1 MRNDSDRGFT
11 LLELLLAI
19 VILAL
24 ILATV
29 YGAVPR
35 AMFSKESAEERAE
48 LNSNGRQAIMRIAG
62 DLEGAKRPLAGS
74 RFYFRATGGGS
85 PELQFIGVN
94 RGGYGANRVRPGAV
108 LIAYSL
114 DPLPDRQGGFA
125 LRREEYLWS
134 KLLADADGIQPP
146 DGAAEDD
153 TVPTAQAT
161 YLLDCP
167 NLPSA
172 IDLPGTCSAVTGLRL
187 RYYDDAVRDF
197 RDEWDSTL
205 EQGAT
210 QDRVPAAVEIVL
222 VVADKDGREHEFATI
237 VDIPAARGQ
246 PTPGA
251 DLEDGNDGEPTPHG

>member
-1 MRNDSDRGFT
+1 MARSSERGFT

-35 AMFSKESAEERAE
+35 TMSSKQAAEERAE
-48 LNSNGRQAIMRIAG
+48 LYSNGRQAVLRLAG
-62 DLEGAKRPLAGS
+62 DLEGAMRPTSGD
-74 RFYFRATGGGS
+74 RFYFRATTGS
-85 PELQFIGVN
+85 TPELQFIGVN
-94 RGGYGANRVRPGAV
+94 RGGYGMNRVRPGAV

-114 DPLPDRQGGFA
+114 DPLPDGGGFA

-146 DGAAEDD
+146 SDGSEEDA
-153 TVPTAQAT
+153 TIPTAQAT

-167 NLPSA
+167 NIPGA
-172 IDLPGTCSAVTGLRL
+172 IDLPGTCSAVTGMRL
-187 RYYDDAVRDF
+187 RYFDDSVRDF
-197 RDEWDSTL
+197 RDEWDSTQ

-210 QDRVPAAVEIVL
+210 EARIPAAVEIVL
-222 VVADKDGREHEFATI
+222 AVADKNGREHEFATI
-237 VDIPAARGQ
+237 VDLPAARGQ
-246 PTPGA
+246 PTPGPDQA
-251 DLEDGNDGEPTPHG
+251 TIAGQNNNPP